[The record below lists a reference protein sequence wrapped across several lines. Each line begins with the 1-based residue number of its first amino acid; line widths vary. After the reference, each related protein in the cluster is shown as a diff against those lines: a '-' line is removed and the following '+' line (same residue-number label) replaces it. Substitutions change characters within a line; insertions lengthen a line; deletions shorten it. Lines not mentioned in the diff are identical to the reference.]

1 LKPILPFRLPR
12 FYVFIIVLV
21 VLFTALN
28 LFILGFGRNLFVY
41 FQAIWSW
48 SGILLMALI
57 GSMIIGMFLSYRL
70 LAYREFTPFER
81 EMMEM
86 RLEVAECRQMLNEM
100 KERLEGQS
108 PEVHSGREGEGGAD
122 GVDARKEEG
131 G

>member
-1 LKPILPFRLPR
+1 MKPILPFRLPR

-57 GSMIIGMFLSYRL
+57 GSMIIGMFLSYRI

-86 RLEVAECRQMLNEM
+86 RLEVTEIREMLTDM
-100 KERLEGQS
+100 RDRLEGS
-108 PEVHSGREGEGGAD
+108 APRGSGGRGDDEGPSGAGTKED
-122 GVDARKEEG
+122 GDD
-131 G
+131 